1 MALIALQG
9 HLPPYN
15 PDVGIIV
22 FIFLGKE
29 TGAHGVKLLAQ
40 VTELMSDRAGL
51 EPGEFSEA
59 CGLLTTIPQS
69 SRSTQTFKFRRI
81 PALAKFPH
89 MEQYLR
95 RTSNAQ

>member
-40 VTELMSDRAGL
+40 VTELMSDRAG
-51 EPGEFSEA
+51 
-59 CGLLTTIPQS
+59 I
-69 SRSTQTFKFRRI
+69 
-81 PALAKFPH
+81 
-89 MEQYLR
+89 
-95 RTSNAQ
+95 